1 MRREATKRRRKAKS
15 YLAAGIPRDGAYLVF
30 IGKLP
35 LLLVNTHTC
44 THRHWPQLRRGKNRT
59 GKPPLRNG
67 PVCRCTSYTRGRER
81 KRMGVGE
88 LVLSLVLP
96 EYLLFVCSPSS
107 SPTFSGFSSSVPSYQ
122 FQDTGHTSK
131 AKTLGA
137 LDGNLEE
144 HLNGSQ
150 GVFFFAS
157 CCKFDETRDKALWRG
172 KKPKTL
178 ILLIA

>member
-1 MRREATKRRRKAKS
+1 M
-15 YLAAGIPRDGAYLVF
+15 
-30 IGKLP
+30 
-35 LLLVNTHTC
+35 
-44 THRHWPQLRRGKNRT
+44 HRHWSQLRRGKIGQETLLRT
-59 GKPPLRNG
+59 G
-67 PVCRCTSYTRGRER
+67 PVCRCTSYTGGRET

-96 EYLLFVCSPSS
+96 EHLLFVCPPSS

-144 HLNGSQ
+144 HLNSSQ

-172 KKPKTL
+172 KKPQNSDL
-178 ILLIA
+178 INCLIPGNEFKGEWTWEKKIKKMGNA

>member
-1 MRREATKRRRKAKS
+1 
-15 YLAAGIPRDGAYLVF
+15 
-30 IGKLP
+30 
-35 LLLVNTHTC
+35 
-44 THRHWPQLRRGKNRT
+44 
-59 GKPPLRNG
+59 
-67 PVCRCTSYTRGRER
+67 
-81 KRMGVGE
+81 MGVGE

-96 EYLLFVCSPSS
+96 EHLLFVCTPSS

-144 HLNGSQ
+144 HLNSSQ

-172 KKPKTL
+172 KKPQNSDL
-178 ILLIA
+178 INCLIPGNEFKGEWTWEKKIKKMGNA